1 MASEHPINR
10 PKVPV
15 SMPHCPLC
23 GVQLELGSSGEL
35 DRWSCPAGHGLAM
48 TLSETYERM
57 QEDEIGLLWKLARD
71 AAPGPLGS
79 PFDKTPMKRVVL
91 PYDDDEL
98 PEGEPGDGPNTGS
111 VHLDVDVANQFVWFD
126 AGELDELPHDLP
138 DPEPSAEELA
148 RIDQIVDQFSADI
161 EGAARAR
168 EASTVTGRLYRRVA
182 RDPEALRTLD
192 RVGRTLTAY

>member
-1 MASEHPINR
+1 VASEHPINR

-23 GVQLELGSSGEL
+23 GVQLELGSSAEL

-91 PYDDDEL
+91 PYDDDEV

>member
-1 MASEHPINR
+1 VASEHPINR

>member
-1 MASEHPINR
+1 VASEHPINR

-91 PYDDDEL
+91 PYDDDEV